1 MTSSLGISLHFLPRY
16 KIVRGTLSTCTPNNL
31 LHIIYIRPPVQS
43 DILNLAELVSY
54 YLVPVIHE
62 NIESPE
68 CHR

>member
-16 KIVRGTLSTCTPNNL
+16 RIVRAPSVPAHPYNL
-31 LHIIYIRPPVQS
+31 LHVIYIGPPVQS
-43 DILNLAELVSY
+43 DILNLAELVSC